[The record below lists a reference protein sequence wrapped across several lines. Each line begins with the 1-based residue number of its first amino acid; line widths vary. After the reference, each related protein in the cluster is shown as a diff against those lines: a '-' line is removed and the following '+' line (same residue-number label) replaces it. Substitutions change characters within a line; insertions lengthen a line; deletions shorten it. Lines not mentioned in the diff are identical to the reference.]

1 MSGWRFVAAAITTA
15 VAAAGT
21 PHPRANG
28 PALAQSSGDTLV
40 IFERDAGKVTRL
52 RLDNVFGHYPLARKA
67 PGKTEPK
74 NQNPERE
81 PRTQ

>member
-40 IFERDAGKVTRL
+40 IFERDAEKVTRL
-52 RLDNVFGHYPLARKA
+52 RLDNVFGHYPLTRKA
-67 PGKTEPK
+67 SGKSEHE
-74 NQNPERE
+74 NPE
-81 PRTQ
+81 P